1 MFFSHETYIRNNK
14 MCYIYLKHGKQ
25 HECIHYFVVSSKQ
38 LKMILSRNRFL
49 IFSLR
54 MNSNFE
60 VKDIAKN
67 RGQQTWH
74 PVEASWVFTYWSQIT
89 HNSKQ
94 VDQLTKTHKTSPP
107 SLGTQRFLFYAR
119 HDGGMFHNTHFRS
132 VLQTAIKLS
141 VLVSGKIKSSTSC
154 SPSSYNQTLM
164 WCFISCD
171 HSVTTHSKNNEF

>member
-1 MFFSHETYIRNNK
+1 MLYISQTWQAAW
-14 MCYIYLKHGKQ
+14 MYSLL
-25 HECIHYFVVSSKQ
+25 FVSSKQ

-107 SLGTQRFLFYAR
+107 SLGTHGFLFYAR
-119 HDGGMFHNTHFRS
+119 HDGGMFHNTHLTI
-132 VLQTAIKLS
+132 VLQISATDSHQTVS
-141 VLVSGKIKSSTSC
+141 VGF
-154 SPSSYNQTLM
+154 
-164 WCFISCD
+164 W
-171 HSVTTHSKNNEF
+171 

>member
-1 MFFSHETYIRNNK
+1 MLYISQTWQAAW
-14 MCYIYLKHGKQ
+14 MYSLL
-25 HECIHYFVVSSKQ
+25 FVSSKQ

-107 SLGTQRFLFYAR
+107 SLGTHRFLFYAR
-119 HDGGMFHNTHFRS
+119 HDRGMFHNTHLTI
-132 VLQTAIKLS
+132 VLQISATDSHQTVS
-141 VLVSGKIKSSTSC
+141 VGF
-154 SPSSYNQTLM
+154 
-164 WCFISCD
+164 W
-171 HSVTTHSKNNEF
+171 

>member
-107 SLGTQRFLFYAR
+107 SLGTHRFLFYSW
-119 HDGGMFHNTHFRS
+119 HDRGMFHNTHLTI
-132 VLQTAIKLS
+132 VLQISATDSHQTVS
-141 VLVSGKIKSSTSC
+141 VGF
-154 SPSSYNQTLM
+154 
-164 WCFISCD
+164 W
-171 HSVTTHSKNNEF
+171 